1 MRQSLKSWL
10 TLQIS
15 INVRLQ
21 LKVRDLRLMQKYYFH
36 NVTIGKQKKWNFGKS
51 FLSLWKIL
59 FQSYDGTP
67 ST

>member
-1 MRQSLKSWL
+1 
-10 TLQIS
+10 
-15 INVRLQ
+15 
-21 LKVRDLRLMQKYYFH
+21 VRDLRLMQKYYFH

-59 FQSYDGTP
+59 FQSYDGIP